1 MTEDESTD
9 NERDAGAEPDAGV
22 WVLPEEPR
30 PIRLMNTIWADR
42 HGVHDG
48 LTTCD
53 DLARWLLATG
63 LVSNRVA
70 ITDDDL
76 DRYRH
81 LRDALR
87 RLAAFVCSDDR
98 PAAASAITSPGDA
111 IDAVNQAARHTP
123 LPAQLQLS
131 NRTLTRDRTPLGPP
145 INLALARLATEAIEL
160 VTDDNAPRLRACHA
174 PRCVLYFVK
183 DHPRREWCTPGCG
196 NRARAARHYRRHR
209 DDPPRQKTRPQPGP
223 PRV

>member
-1 MTEDESTD
+1 
-9 NERDAGAEPDAGV
+9 
-22 WVLPEEPR
+22 
-30 PIRLMNTIWADR
+30 MNTIWADS

-48 LTTCD
+48 LTTGD
-53 DLARWLLATG
+53 DLATWLIATG

-87 RLAAFVCSDDR
+87 RLAAFVCNDDR
-98 PAAASAITSPGDA
+98 PAAASTITSLGDA

-131 NRTLTRDRTPLGPP
+131 NRTP
-145 INLALARLATEAIEL
+145 
-160 VTDDNAPRLRACHA
+160 
-174 PRCVLYFVK
+174 
-183 DHPRREWCTPGCG
+183 HP
-196 NRARAARHYRRHR
+196 
-209 DDPPRQKTRPQPGP
+209 
-223 PRV
+223 